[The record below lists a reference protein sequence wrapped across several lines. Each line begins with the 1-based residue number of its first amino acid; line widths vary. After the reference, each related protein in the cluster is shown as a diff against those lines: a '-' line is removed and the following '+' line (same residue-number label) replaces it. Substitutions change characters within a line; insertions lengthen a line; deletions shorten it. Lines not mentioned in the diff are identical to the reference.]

1 MQLMKNKPLI
11 IGAIAVI
18 ILLIAGAI
26 YFFVMNDNDSEP
38 DADTQNSNQGEDTTD
53 ADADTDTDVDVDAD
67 AGTDIGV
74 DTGIESNGSAIL
86 VEMGFDCQTI
96 TIIAEAEE
104 TAADAA
110 ANSSADPS
118 FAAFS
123 QLHVDLIKE
132 SGSANNEISKC
143 VHAEK
148 QLSVLVALNT
158 DADLHLTTMVQAICM
173 QATSEGL
180 TAEGLD
186 IYLQG
191 FRSSFEESLPP
202 VIDSKVYFA
211 DGSEEDLQ
219 LKALIKAENIA
230 YTLYELPETP
240 CDA

>member
-11 IGAIAVI
+11 IGAIVVI

-26 YFFVMNDNDSEP
+26 YFFVINDNDSEP
-38 DADTQNSNQGEDTTD
+38 DADTQNNGQGEDTTD
-53 ADADTDTDVDVDAD
+53 ADVDTGVDTDTDAD

-74 DTGIESNGSAIL
+74 DTGIEDNGSAIL

-96 TIIAEAEE
+96 TIVAEAEE
-104 TAADAA
+104 TAAAA
-110 ANSSADPS
+110 AAAAAADPS

-148 QLSVLVALNT
+148 QLSVLVASNT
-158 DADLHLTTMVQAICM
+158 DADLHLTTMVQAICI
-173 QATSEGL
+173 QATSEGI

-191 FRSSFEESLPP
+191 FRSSFEEALPP
-202 VIDSKVYFA
+202 IIDSKVYFA
-211 DGSEEDLQ
+211 DGSEEYLQ
-219 LKALIKAENIA
+219 FKALLEAENIE